1 MSPQPKQQQSP
12 DTLEGGMKTVMAA
25 MFCIVSILA
34 APIEMALRRKE
45 GSRYQHWLV
54 LGLAPIPPLL
64 VMGGGN
70 LLANQY
76 SLLGGLMGTGVV
88 YLALQAIFWTHIV
101 HVVTVLVHPEKEAF
115 SREDGIALPIW
126 KRLPNGDKWAMVRFV
141 YEPGL
146 VLALGIFL
154 PLIHVL
160 SVPAGAYL
168 VFAGL
173 SLLVKVT
180 FLWIFAW
187 ENWRNILDEFNL
199 SKRMSGKP
207 TQGGMES
214 VREAVMRAASR
225 IPTAAPFGAQMAVQ
239 KIAAQSLPPELQGLL
254 SEVKPTATAK
264 PAKGNAF
271 DLLTEV

>member
-1 MSPQPKQQQSP
+1 MSPQQTQQQSP
-12 DTLEGGMKTVMAA
+12 GTLEGMMKTVMAA
-25 MFCIVSILA
+25 MFFVVSILA
-34 APIEMALRRKE
+34 APIEMGLRRRQ
-45 GSRYQHWLV
+45 GSRYQHWVV
-54 LGLAPIPPLL
+54 LAFAPIPPLL
-64 VMGGGN
+64 FMMAGN
-70 LLANQY
+70 FAVTQY
-76 SLLGGLMGTGVV
+76 AVLSGLLGAGTV
-88 YLALQAIFWTHIV
+88 YLALQVIFWMHV
-101 HVVTVLVHPEKEAF
+101 GHVVNVVVHPEKEKS
-115 SREDGIALPIW
+115 SREDGIGLGLWAL
-126 KRLPNGDKWAMVRFV
+126 LPKGDKWAMVRFV

-146 VLALGIFL
+146 VIALGIIL

-168 VFAGL
+168 VFAGVA
-173 SLLVKVT
+173 LLVKVT
-180 FLWIFAW
+180 FLFVYAW
-187 ENWRNILDEFNL
+187 EYWRNILDEFNI